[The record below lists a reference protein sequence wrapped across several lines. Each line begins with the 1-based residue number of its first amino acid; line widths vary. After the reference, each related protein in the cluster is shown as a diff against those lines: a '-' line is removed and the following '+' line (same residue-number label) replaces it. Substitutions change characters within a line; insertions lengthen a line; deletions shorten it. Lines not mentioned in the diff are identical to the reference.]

1 MSLIDVKLDELEEK
15 LGYSFKNRELLY
27 RALTHTSYAFEKKD
41 VTENYEVL
49 EFLGDSV
56 IGLIVSEKL
65 VERFPEKS
73 EGELSQIRA
82 FLVSEPSLAK
92 LARSVDLGKFIFLG
106 KGEIKSG
113 GKEKDSIL
121 CDVFES
127 IFGAIYLDSNFET
140 AKKIFENKFID
151 EMWQILEKTRTY
163 KDYKS
168 YLQEITQRD
177 FKTIPQYRVIKEEGP
192 EHSKEFTVE
201 CWVNDYVSVAS
212 GKSKKEAEQLA
223 AEKMLEKLGIL

>member
-1 MSLIDVKLDELEEK
+1 VSFVETKLSELEEK
-15 LGYSFKNRELLY
+15 LGYKFKNRELFY
-27 RALTHTSYAFEKKD
+27 RALTHTSYAFEKKEE
-41 VTENYEVL
+41 TENYEVL

-65 VERFPEKS
+65 IERFPDKS

-92 LARSVDLGKFIFLG
+92 LARSIDLGKFILLG

-113 GKEKDSIL
+113 GKQKDSIL

-127 IFGAIYLDSNFET
+127 IFGAIYLDSDFKS
-140 AKKIFENKFID
+140 AKKVFENVFLDK
-151 EMWQILEKTRTY
+151 MWQILEETKTY

-177 FKTIPQYRVIKEEGP
+177 FKTIPQYRVIKEKGP

-201 CWVNDYVSVAS
+201 CRVNEYVSTAC